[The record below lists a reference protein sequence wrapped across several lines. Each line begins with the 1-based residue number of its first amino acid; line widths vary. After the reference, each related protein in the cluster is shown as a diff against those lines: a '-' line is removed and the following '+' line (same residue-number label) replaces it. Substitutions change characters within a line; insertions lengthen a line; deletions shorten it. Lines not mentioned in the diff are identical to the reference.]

1 MKLHKNVA
9 IKEEYFIMANK
20 MITQLAM
27 RFMVHKG
34 NASLRHLAQSSRAPM
49 EENEALLMQ
58 IIRNNQNTEFGKA
71 HHFDRIKTIDD
82 FKRLVPPSVYD
93 DYAAGM
99 ERVKAGE
106 ENVFTASKILGFSRT
121 SGSSGM
127 PKYIPATEASLQAY
141 VKYTWTRALAL
152 GAKALKEQGKSY
164 HPGRGVFLSPATN
177 ELLPNGMPC
186 SNIAEI
192 GAREYG
198 RFYPYI
204 LTVPTRRLFDM
215 HDGDYIYN
223 IYRFALADEDVTF
236 IFSVFFSINVSQLSY
251 LREHW
256 RLIVDDIEK
265 GVISDEVDLKPE
277 VRKELSALVE
287 PMPARAAYLR
297 KQFEQ
302 GFDETLFKRL
312 WPNLTVLCS
321 IGNASFKPA
330 ADYIRR
336 YAKGVPFDF
345 SIYGASEA
353 LIGACTELENT
364 DMQLLTDSCFYE
376 FVPED
381 AFDNHGEDLQT
392 LTLDQ
397 LEQGKKYEILITT
410 QAGLYRYH
418 LKDVIEVK
426 RFRNKCPMISFVYRK
441 GQLFNVAGEK
451 FSEED
456 ARSTIERF
464 EEAHGIKVDH
474 WLFYQDDSVVPNRY
488 ALAVECDA
496 DLDWEACIDELEGYM
511 GHYNKRYPSQR
522 AKCFISRMIV
532 RRQQPGTH
540 DAWAQLCISR
550 GASAAQIKPV
560 HTLDTA
566 EKRDFFLQRMND
578 IEKQTI

>member
-1 MKLHKNVA
+1 
-9 IKEEYFIMANK
+9 
-20 MITQLAM
+20 M
-27 RFMVHKG
+27 RLMVFKG
-34 NASLRHLAQSSRAPM
+34 NASLRSLEKSSLAPM
-49 EENEALLMQ
+49 EENLALLKK
-58 IIRNNQNTEFGKA
+58 IIRENKDTEFGKKY
-71 HHFDRIKTIDD
+71 HFDEIETIDD

-93 DYAAGM
+93 DYAQDM

-127 PKYIPATEASLQAY
+127 PKYIPATVPSLKAY

-152 GAKALKEQGKSY
+152 GAKALKEQGKPFR
-164 HPGRGVFLSPATN
+164 PGRGVYLSPATN

-198 RFYPYI
+198 MFYPYI
-204 LTVPTRRLFDM
+204 LTVPNRNLFDM

-236 IFSVFFSINVSQLSY
+236 IFSVFFSINVSQMSY
-251 LREHW
+251 LRENW
-256 RLIVDDIEK
+256 QVIVDDIEK
-265 GVISDEVDLKPE
+265 GTINEKIDLKPE
-277 VRKELSALVE
+277 VRETLSKLIH
-287 PMPARAAYLR
+287 PMPERAAYLR
-297 KQFEQ
+297 KQFQQ

-312 WPNLTVLCS
+312 WPHMTVLCS

-330 ADYIRR
+330 ADYIRQFS
-336 YAKGVPFDF
+336 KGIPFDF

-353 LIGACTELENT
+353 LIGACYELENT

-381 AFDNHGEDLQT
+381 AFDNEEKDGLQT

-426 RFRNKCPMISFVYRK
+426 GFRNKCPLIAFVYRK

-456 ARSTIERF
+456 ARNTIERL

-496 DLDWEACIDELEGYM
+496 DLDWDACIDELEGYM
-511 GHYNKRYPSQR
+511 GYYNKRYPSQR
-522 AKCFISRMIV
+522 AKAFISRMIV
-532 RRQQPGTH
+532 RQQQPGTH

-578 IEKQTI
+578 KKTQTTV